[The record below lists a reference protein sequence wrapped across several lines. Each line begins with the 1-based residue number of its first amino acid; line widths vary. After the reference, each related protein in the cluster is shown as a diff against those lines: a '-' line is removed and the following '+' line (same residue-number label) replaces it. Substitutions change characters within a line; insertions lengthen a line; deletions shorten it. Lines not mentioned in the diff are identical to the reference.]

1 MMILSEL
8 TSFYGKSTISLELS
22 DRINRA
28 DRFCLYVR
36 PQSQPSSILIIGSN
50 KKSRLTRGFS
60 RCSCVLFLLLF
71 QLIGLTATRWRF
83 STCCRHR
90 RQSCSRWLIAAQ
102 KIRDNNREVG
112 CLRQPKAPEASPNF
126 FSLLDSTMHADQ
138 GELIRARVIWFTCHS
153 PRYNWLCNLMR

>member
-8 TSFYGKSTISLELS
+8 TNFYGKSTISLELS

-50 KKSRLTRGFS
+50 KKSRLTRDFS
-60 RCSCVLFLLLF
+60 RRSCVLFLLLF
-71 QLIGLTATRWRF
+71 QLIGLTRWRF

-112 CLRQPKAPEASPNF
+112 CLRQSKVPEASPNF
-126 FSLLDSTMHADQ
+126 SFSLLDSTVHADQ
-138 GELIRARVIWFTCHS
+138 AELIHARVI
-153 PRYNWLCNLMR
+153 